1 LLHVTAMLSRR
12 HFRFTAPWLAVS
24 LLAGILYPSAR
35 GDDKKDNKKNE
46 KVEPWVELRTQH
58 FVVTSDGGE
67 KTARRVADQFE
78 MVRRV
83 FQATMPNA
91 RFDTGV
97 PIQILAA
104 RDGKSFAT
112 LLPEYPFDK
121 RHPPP
126 EGIFVSG
133 VEKNYIAMR
142 TNVYG
147 KIPYEDIYRDYAK
160 LVLKLSYHSL
170 PPWLEDGYVNACAGM
185 ILTDKGAKIDRP
197 DPEDLSA
204 LWESP
209 LLPLDLVIHVDRASP
224 YYNNGGKITVY
235 SAESHALVH
244 FLLTDAQG
252 AGSTW
257 SPPEKGSGNKSLE
270 RYIAQ
275 VEGGADATQSFHQ
288 VFGDLNLMQSRLE
301 SYIKQTADTP
311 TEILA
316 SGGSEGVSAARTLT
330 PAETEARIGE
340 LDLGRGRREDAQ
352 TKLEHALMLD
362 PSLADVEES
371 LGFLLLQTERLEESE
386 KHFMRAAELDP
397 KRPLA
402 FYGQGMV
409 AMSRGGSVGVPVG
422 AVVAF
427 EKTVALSPD
436 FAPAWYN
443 LSSIYALRKE
453 TLEKALDAAQHA
465 ASLVPGD
472 SGYQYQVAVILEN
485 QGRMDEARKVAEHIR
500 NSSSDLKE
508 ADKAGDLIAQMSQP
522 RPLAAPVSPASAS
535 GPPPAA
541 SANRPGPIEKK
552 PEPDDGPSEA
562 PPSRTRELPAPPPVP
577 TEPRVYSMVGTITD
591 VSCADA
597 PQVQITLK
605 AQTIV
610 MHLHAADAAHLAIK
624 ASGASSPAKN
634 AVCPGLRGRSAR
646 ITYQLVSEKKWD
658 GEIQSVELRD
668 LP

>member
-1 LLHVTAMLSRR
+1 LLHVTAVATRR
-12 HFRFTAPWLAVS
+12 HFRFTVPWLALS

-35 GDDKKDNKKNE
+35 ADDRKDNKKNE

-58 FVVTSDGGE
+58 FVVASDGGE
-67 KTARRVADQFE
+67 KTARRVADQLE

-97 PIQILAA
+97 PLQILAA

-121 RHPPP
+121 RHPQPD
-126 EGIFVSG
+126 GIFVSG
-133 VEKNYIAMR
+133 GEKNYIAMR

-185 ILTDKGAKIDRP
+185 ILTDKGARIDRP

-224 YYNNGGKITVY
+224 YYNNAGKITVY

-244 FLLTDAQG
+244 FLLTDVQG
-252 AGSTW
+252 
-257 SPPEKGSGNKSLE
+257 PGNKSLE

-275 VEGGADATQSFHQ
+275 VEGGADATQSFRQ

-301 SYIKQTADTP
+301 SYIKQTASAP

-316 SGGSEGVSAARTLT
+316 SGGSESVSAARTLT

-340 LDLGRGRREDAQ
+340 MDLGRGRREDAQ

-362 PSLADVEES
+362 PSLADAEES
-371 LGFLLLQTERLEESE
+371 LGFLLLQTERLEEAE
-386 KHFMRAAELDP
+386 KHFIRAAELDP

-453 TLEKALDAAQHA
+453 TLQKALEAAQHA

-485 QGRMDEARKVAEHIR
+485 LGRMDEARKVAEHIR

-522 RPLAAPVSPASAS
+522 RAPAPSASPAPAS
-535 GPPPAA
+535 GPPPASA
-541 SANRPGPIEKK
+541 ANRPGPIERK
-552 PEPDDGPSEA
+552 PEPDDGPSEP
-562 PPSRTRELPAPPPVP
+562 PPSRTRELPAPPPAP
-577 TEPRVYSMVGTITD
+577 AEPRVYSMVGTITD

-624 ASGASSPAKN
+624 ASGTGSPAKN

-658 GEIQSVELRD
+658 GEIQTVELRD

>member
-1 LLHVTAMLSRR
+1 MLTRR
-12 HFRFTAPWLAVS
+12 HSRFTAPWLALS

-35 GDDKKDNKKNE
+35 ADDKKDNKKNE
-46 KVEPWVELRTQH
+46 KVEPWVELRTPH
-58 FVVTSDGGE
+58 FVVASDGGE

-121 RHPPP
+121 RHPQP

-133 VEKNYIAMR
+133 GEKNYIAMR

-160 LVLKLSYHSL
+160 LTLKLSYHSL

-244 FLLTDAQG
+244 FLLTDVQ
-252 AGSTW
+252 
-257 SPPEKGSGNKSLE
+257 GSGNKSLE

-275 VEGGADATQSFHQ
+275 IEGGADATQSFRL

-301 SYIKQTADTP
+301 SYIKQTAPSP

-316 SGGSEGVSAARTLT
+316 SGGSESVSAARTLS

-340 LDLGRGRREDAQ
+340 LDVGRGRREDAQ

-362 PSLADVEES
+362 PSLADAEEG
-371 LGFLLLQTERLEESE
+371 LGFLLLQTERLEEAE
-386 KHFMRAAELDP
+386 KHFIRAAELDP

-453 TLEKALDAAQHA
+453 TLQKALDAAQHA

-485 QGRMDEARKVAEHIR
+485 LGRMDEARKVAEHIR

-522 RPLAAPVSPASAS
+522 RPPAPSAPPAPAS
-535 GPPPAA
+535 GPPAPA
-541 SANRPGPIEKK
+541 ANRPGPIERK
-552 PEPDDGPSEA
+552 PEPDDSPSE
-562 PPSRTRELPAPPPVP
+562 PPPARTRELPAPPPP
-577 TEPRVYSMVGTITD
+577 PSEPRVYSMVGTITD

-624 ASGASSPAKN
+624 ASGTTSPAKN

-658 GEIQSVELRD
+658 GEIQTVELRD

>member
-1 LLHVTAMLSRR
+1 MASL
-12 HFRFTAPWLAVS
+12 LAVS
-24 LLAGILYPSAR
+24 LLAGNLNPAAR
-35 GDDKKDNKKNE
+35 ADDKKDSKKIE

-58 FVVTSDGGE
+58 FVVASDGGE

-78 MVRRV
+78 LVRRV

-97 PIQILAA
+97 PLQILAA

-121 RHPPP
+121 RHPQPD
-126 EGIFVSG
+126 GFFVSG
-133 VEKNYIAMR
+133 GEKNYIAMR

-170 PPWLEDGYVNACAGM
+170 PPWLEDGYINACAGM

-244 FLLTDAQG
+244 FLLTDPQ
-252 AGSTW
+252 SQ
-257 SPPEKGSGNKSLE
+257 GNKSLE

-275 VEGGADATQSFHQ
+275 VEDGADATQSFRQ

-301 SYIKQTADTP
+301 SYIKQTAPTP
-311 TEILA
+311 SEILA
-316 SGGSEGVSAARTLT
+316 SAGSEAVSAARTLT

-340 LDLGRGRREDAQ
+340 LDLGRGRRDDAQ
-352 TKLEHALMLD
+352 TKLEHALMLE
-362 PSLADVEES
+362 PSLADAEES
-371 LGFLLLQTERLEESE
+371 LGFLLLQTERLEEAE

-402 FYGQGMV
+402 FYGQGLV

-427 EKTVALSPD
+427 EKTVVLSPD

-453 TLEKALDAAQHA
+453 NLQRALEAAQHA

-485 QGRMDEARKVAEHIR
+485 LGRMDEARKVAEHIR

-522 RPLAAPVSPASAS
+522 HTAPPSAPPAPASG

-541 SANRPGPIEKK
+541 SANRPGPIQTK

-562 PPSRTRELPAPPPVP
+562 PPSRTRELPAPPPP
-577 TEPRVYSMVGTITD
+577 PAEARVYSMVGTITD

-624 ASGASSPAKN
+624 ASGTSSPVKN

-658 GEIQSVELRD
+658 GEIQTVELRD

>member
-1 LLHVTAMLSRR
+1 LLHLTAVPLRR
-12 HFRFTAPWLAVS
+12 YFRLIAPWLALS

-35 GDDKKDNKKNE
+35 ADDKKDNKKIE
-46 KVEPWVELRTQH
+46 KVEPWVELRTAH
-58 FVVTSDGGE
+58 FVVASDGGE

-78 MVRRV
+78 MVRRL

-97 PIQILAA
+97 PIQIMAA

-126 EGIFVSG
+126 EGLFVSG

-244 FLLTDAQG
+244 FLLTDVQ
-252 AGSTW
+252 
-257 SPPEKGSGNKSLE
+257 GSGNKSLE
-270 RYIAQ
+270 RYIGQ
-275 VEGGADATQSFHQ
+275 VEGGADATQSFRQ

-301 SYIKQTADTP
+301 SYIKQTAPTA

-316 SGGSEGVSAARTLT
+316 SGGSEGVSAARALS

-340 LDLGRGRREDAQ
+340 LDLGRGRRDDAQ

-362 PSLADVEES
+362 PSLADAEEG
-371 LGFLLLQTERLEESE
+371 LGFLLLRTEQLEVAE

-402 FYGQGMV
+402 FYGQGLV

-453 TLEKALDAAQHA
+453 NLQKALDAAQHA

-485 QGRMDEARKVAEHIR
+485 LGRMDEARKVAEHIR

-522 RPLAAPVSPASAS
+522 RAPAPSASPAPAS

-541 SANRPGPIEKK
+541 AANRPGPIERK

-562 PPSRTRELPAPPPVP
+562 PPSRTRELPAPPPAP
-577 TEPRVYSMVGTITD
+577 AEPRVYSMVGTITD

-597 PQVQITLK
+597 PQLQITLK

-624 ASGASSPAKN
+624 ASGTSSPAKN

-658 GEIQSVELRD
+658 GEIQTVELRD